1 MECTLHG
8 AVKLNMIT
16 GFSKAVDN
24 LLVIKN
30 PSRCAV
36 CLRWSLL
43 LPEHKNSVNTNPG
56 HRRMFQTVDTH
67 RPGPGPLQ
75 LLFISSGLTAL
86 ILHNVGGF
94 GCGFFFF
101 LKWVFIP
108 IHQGLPCFVQN
119 DGLPAVV
126 AGSVFSHWLFH
137 LCRLEN
143 MLMGIIL
150 SFTGALGNTPLYIGS
165 FSTVSKQISVPA
177 RCHQWHKPVALWLL
191 GAALHV
197 IKGQSR

>member
-1 MECTLHG
+1 MSILHLGKCVLVSRPDICFVSMECTLHG

-94 GCGFFFF
+94 GCGFFSSWNGFWYPYIEDYLALSKVMVCLQLWLAVCF
-101 LKWVFIP
+101 LTGFSTCADWKTCLWV
-108 IHQGLPCFVQN
+108 
-119 DGLPAVV
+119 
-126 AGSVFSHWLFH
+126 
-137 LCRLEN
+137 
-143 MLMGIIL
+143 L
-150 SFTGALGNTPLYIGS
+150 SFPSL
-165 FSTVSKQISVPA
+165 V
-177 RCHQWHKPVALWLL
+177 LWET
-191 GAALHV
+191 HPFM
-197 IKGQSR
+197 